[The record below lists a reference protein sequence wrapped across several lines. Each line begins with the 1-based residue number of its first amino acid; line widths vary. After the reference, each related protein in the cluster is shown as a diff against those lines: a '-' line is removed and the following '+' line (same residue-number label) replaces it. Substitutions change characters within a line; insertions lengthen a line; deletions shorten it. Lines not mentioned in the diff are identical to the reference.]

1 MDTWTD
7 KKKKLLE
14 PIIISSPKSIVVAT
28 CYFLGCYVLKCSISS
43 CAEMSGICRFQ
54 SGCNC
59 YLSRCTII
67 QIIDKY
73 HNIPNQNNALN
84 NWCPNAFILLRTIL
98 NKYSLVLNRINV
110 SIYVSVLQS
119 IIHKYNVYTI
129 LRSMVRH
136 WSE

>member
-28 CYFLGCYVLKCSISS
+28 CYFLGCYVLKCSIS

-59 YLSRCTII
+59 YLSRCTVI

-73 HNIPNQNNALN
+73 HNILNPQNALN
-84 NWCPNAFILLRTIL
+84 NLCPNVFTLMHTFL
-98 NKYSLVLNRINV
+98 NNSSLVLYRIRYIYKV
-110 SIYVSVLQS
+110 YCISIMY
-119 IIHKYNVYTI
+119 II
-129 LRSMVRH
+129 
-136 WSE
+136 